1 MVDDWEALDREQN
14 LAAWGR
20 GCRQSIMVGGLGTQI
35 VDLNSPLTLPLSPP
49 AADGRD
55 VAYSILEYYKLELV

>member
-1 MVDDWEALDREQN
+1 
-14 LAAWGR
+14 
-20 GCRQSIMVGGLGTQI
+20 MVGGLGTQI

-55 VAYSILEYYKLELV
+55 VAYSILEYYKLELCTLNKQIFTSAFGATISYEYGMAYL